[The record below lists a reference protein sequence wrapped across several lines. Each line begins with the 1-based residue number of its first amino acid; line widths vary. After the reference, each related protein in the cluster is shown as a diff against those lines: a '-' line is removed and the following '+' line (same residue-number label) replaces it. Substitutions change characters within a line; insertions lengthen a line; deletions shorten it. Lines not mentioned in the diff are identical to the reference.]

1 MFKPLI
7 GGPVRS
13 VTWFHNRL
21 RSCLIPLILLLYSE
35 SSLATKLNMR
45 EGVTEMSR
53 RILDLHQ
60 MSLWVCIIV
69 GIIVFGI
76 MAYSIFAHSRS
87 RHPVPASFSHSTR
100 AEIIWTIIPV
110 LILVFM
116 AIPATT
122 ALVDIEDNSES
133 DLTVLITGSQWKWH
147 YQYLEA
153 GIGYYSRLSTPQEQI
168 YNLEPKGEHYLL
180 QVDKPLVLPTNK
192 KVRFLMTSNDVIH
205 SWWVPDFAVKQDA
218 VPGYIN
224 EAWTRVDEPGL
235 YRGQCAEL
243 CGMDHAFMPIVVEVQ
258 PEAEFDS
265 WIADQRLAM
274 ALASETAVAD
284 RNKTWTMAE
293 LRPLGEEIFLEHCA
307 TCHQPDG
314 MGQTG
319 KYPAL
324 AGGEITNGS
333 IPDHLARVMG
343 GKVDTEMQAWAP
355 QLTDLELAAVI
366 TYERNAWGNNTS
378 DIVQPMTVYQ
388 SR

>member
-1 MFKPLI
+1 VFKPLT
-7 GGPVRS
+7 GGPARS
-13 VTWFHNRL
+13 VTSFANRL
-21 RSCLIPLILLLYSE
+21 KSSLTPLILLLFSE
-35 SSLATKLNMR
+35 NSLAAGMDMR
-45 EGVTEMSR
+45 AGVTDMSR
-53 RILDLHQ
+53 RILDLHH

-69 GIIVFGI
+69 GIIVFGV
-76 MAYSIFAHSRS
+76 MFYTIFAHRRS
-87 RHPVPASFSHSTR
+87 RHPTPATFSHSTR
-100 AEIIWTIIPV
+100 AEILWTIIPA

-122 ALVDIEDNSES
+122 ALVDIEDNSKS
-133 DLTVLITGSQWKWH
+133 DLTVLITASQWKWH
-147 YQYLEA
+147 YQYIEA
-153 GIGYYSRLSTPQEQI
+153 GIGYYSRLATPQDQI
-168 YNLEPKGEHYLL
+168 YNRAPKGENYLL

-218 VPGYIN
+218 IPGYIN
-224 EAWTRVDEPGL
+224 EAWTRVNEPGV
-235 YRGQCAEL
+235 YRGQCTEL

-258 PEAEFDS
+258 PEAEFDR

-274 ALASETAVAD
+274 SLASETAVAD

-293 LRPLGEEIFLEHCA
+293 LLPMGEEIFLQHCA

-314 MGQTG
+314 LGQKG

-324 AGGEITNGS
+324 AASEITTGDITN
-333 IPDHLARVMG
+333 HLDRVMN
-343 GKVDTEMQAWAP
+343 GKADTEMQAWAP

-366 TYERNAWGNNTS
+366 TYERNAWGNNIA
-378 DIVQPMTVYQ
+378 DLIQPMTVYQ